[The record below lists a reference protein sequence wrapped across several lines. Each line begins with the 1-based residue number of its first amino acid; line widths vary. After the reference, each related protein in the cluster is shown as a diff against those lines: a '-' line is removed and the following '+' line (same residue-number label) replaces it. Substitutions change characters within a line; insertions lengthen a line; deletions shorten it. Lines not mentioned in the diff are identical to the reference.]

1 MIKLTK
7 RLVEATKPAA
17 SDVFLW
23 DGDVTG
29 FGCRIY
35 PSGKRAYLIQ
45 YRKRGRTRRYVIGLH
60 GRITAEEARVQA
72 KILLGRVVAGEDV
85 AELRSLDHASIT
97 MSKLCDLYL
106 EAADK
111 GTILGKG
118 NRPKRPSTLYVDRG
132 RIAHHIKP
140 LLGSRKVKDLG
151 RTDVKRFMDDVST
164 GKSKAD
170 MKTKRRGRAIV
181 AGGAGTARRTVGLL
195 GGILTYA
202 IDIGIRTDNPVHGVR
217 RSADNRRHV
226 RLTAQQYRALGRAFI
241 EGSVARA
248 FPTAANL
255 CRVLALTGCR
265 RGEIEKLKWTEVN
278 FEGASFDF
286 DNSKEGEGRRP
297 VGKAALEHLKNTPR
311 TDDFVFPSG
320 KVNHPYSQ
328 LPRAWKQFRS
338 AAELPWLTPH
348 GLRHAYASVAGE
360 LGYNELTIAA
370 LLGHRSGGVTRGYV
384 HLDKL
389 LVDAAGRV
397 AAQIE
402 AYMTAASVAD
412 TSATERTAA

>member
-1 MIKLTK
+1 MIRLTK

-60 GRITAEEARVQA
+60 GRITVEEARAQA

-85 AELRSLDHASIT
+85 AELRSLDYAAIT
-97 MSKLCDLYL
+97 VSKLCDLYL
-106 EAADK
+106 EAAEK

-132 RIAHHIKP
+132 RIARHIKP

-151 RTDVKRFMDDVST
+151 RADIKRFMDDVST

-170 MKTKRRGRAIV
+170 LKTKRRGRAIV
-181 AGGAGTARRTVGLL
+181 SGGSGTARRTVGLF

-202 IDIGIRTDNPVHGVR
+202 IDIGIRADNPAHGVR

-226 RLTAQQYRALGRAFI
+226 KLTAEQYCALGKTLT
-241 EGSVARA
+241 EGAA
-248 FPTAANL
+248 AEAYPTAANL
-255 CRVLALTGCR
+255 CRILALTGCR
-265 RGEIEKLKWTEVN
+265 RGEIEKLKWTEIN
-278 FEGASFDF
+278 FDGASLDF
-286 DNSKEGEGRRP
+286 EDSKEGEGRRP
-297 VGKAALEHLKNTPR
+297 IGKPALELLKIIPR
-311 TDDFVFPSG
+311 TEDLVFSSAKAG
-320 KVNHPYSQ
+320 HPYSQ
-328 LPRAWKQFRS
+328 LPKAWKQFR
-338 AAELPWLTPH
+338 AASKLPWLTPH

-389 LVDAAGRV
+389 LVEAADRV
-397 AAQIE
+397 AAQIH
-402 AYMTAASVAD
+402 AYMNGASAVIAGSTQRKAA
-412 TSATERTAA
+412 